1 MTTINATNTNT
12 SLPPTTFP
20 PPLVGGGNRRQSRF
34 EPIQNMQQ
42 AQQQVQR
49 VQQQNKNWHQH
60 QRQPVQRQPVQSQ
73 PVHSQPVHSQPVQR
87 QPAQHNEFDA
97 YQPTLFVSPISR
109 DIGVDH
115 LYDYFNNRSFGHVK
129 DIIIKPGQHQ
139 DFAVIA
145 FYDWNVRETVELR
158 RDLQQGRFAKMK
170 YFHSPTNFETW
181 KIAEYKSPSERKS
194 HVTGS
199 ANIRGPPAKQY
210 LQTLAAPKKE
220 ETVQVQEKVQL
231 PVPSTDSEQTDFFCV
246 EEDNVST
253 PTSIDEVD
261 ECERPEKLDY
271 GEVLPSKPRR
281 KIIINPF
288 ASKNKQNSSA

>member
-1 MTTINATNTNT
+1 
-12 SLPPTTFP
+12 
-20 PPLVGGGNRRQSRF
+20 
-34 EPIQNMQQ
+34 MQQ

-60 QRQPVQRQPVQSQ
+60 QRQPV
-73 PVHSQPVHSQPVQR
+73 HSQPV
-87 QPAQHNEFDA
+87 QHNEFDA

-109 DIGVDH
+109 DIGVNH

-199 ANIRGPPAKQY
+199 ANVRGPPAKQY
-210 LQTLAAPKKE
+210 LQNLAAPKKE
-220 ETVQVQEKVQL
+220 ETVQEKEKVKVQVQ
-231 PVPSTDSEQTDFFCV
+231 VPSTDSEQTDFLCV
-246 EEDNVST
+246 EEDTVST